1 MRCEQGL
8 KLDATVVVVVVSRL
22 ISSSLV
28 LSGRPVWR
36 QLYGIEKPQNFHRH
50 YYAFTKTVPNNTQK
64 IPRHFNDGI
73 FSQIFHC
80 FVHAYRLKP
89 DVVRLI
95 EQEGSNSKQK
105 RHIDVS
111 VSNESP
117 RLPCRV
123 QLRSAKGNF
132 WMKNNRAV
140 ITMHKQ
146 LINILTVVLR
156 WRVASK
162 PVIGWQMPPSN
173 STQIT
178 DGRGVGYRGI
188 WQLLCFVCMQTVT
201 ADTVIAYITHD
212 YLPKMSSASSR
223 NWVKLRGSLYL
234 LNSLVQLT
242 YMNWPSACLI
252 SNHPYLTQFHTTRI
266 IAFISKSTTYLPN
279 YTSALAVSCFP
290 SGFLRPLFV

>member
-1 MRCEQGL
+1 MLSLSYPVSSRLLWSCPVGRCEGSFTVL
-8 KLDATVVVVVVSRL
+8 KSRRTFTAIITHLQKQFLTVHRKY
-22 ISSSLV
+22 
-28 LSGRPVWR
+28 R
-36 QLYGIEKPQNFHRH
+36 GIL
-50 YYAFTKTVPNNTQK
+50 TTV
-64 IPRHFNDGI
+64 F

-162 PVIGWQMPPSN
+162 PVIGWRMPPSN

-178 DGRGVGYRGI
+178 DGCGVGYRDI

-252 SNHPYLTQFHTTRI
+252 SNHPYLAQFHTTRI

-279 YTSALAVSCFP
+279 YTSALALSRFP
-290 SGFLRPLFV
+290 SGFLRTLFV